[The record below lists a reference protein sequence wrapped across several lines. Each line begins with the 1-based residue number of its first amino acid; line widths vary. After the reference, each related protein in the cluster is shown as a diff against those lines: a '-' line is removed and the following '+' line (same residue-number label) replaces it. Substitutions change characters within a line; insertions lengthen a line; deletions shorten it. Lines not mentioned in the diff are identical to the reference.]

1 MDSILEKNL
10 YLFKEHIGLFKAHN
24 NYDIY
29 DPKSKEIILHCREKN
44 LNIFYRII
52 RTIKS
57 SLKMF
62 TPFEIEI
69 THLNGQ
75 KVLKVKK
82 NLSLIGKVEIFDENN
97 NMVGYFKPKVWTF
110 SNTFEIY
117 NEKDKLL
124 CKCTGKI
131 LGWNFKFL
139 KGENELGLVT
149 KKWAGIGKEIFTSAD
164 NYILEIKNKVEK
176 DSPLRLL
183 ILAAVIC
190 IDMVIN
196 E

>member
-44 LNIFYRII
+44 LNIFYKII

-82 NLSLIGKVEIFDENN
+82 NLSLFAKVEIFDENN

-139 KGENELGLVT
+139 KGKKELGLVT

-164 NYILEIKNKVEK
+164 N
-176 DSPLRLL
+176 
-183 ILAAVIC
+183 
-190 IDMVIN
+190 
-196 E
+196 

>member
-44 LNIFYRII
+44 LNIFYKII

-57 SLKMF
+57 SLKML

-82 NLSLIGKVEIFDENN
+82 NLSIIAKVEIFDENN
-97 NMVGYFKPKVWTF
+97 NMVGYFKQKVWTF

-117 NEKDKLL
+117 NEK
-124 CKCTGKI
+124 TQ
-131 LGWNFKFL
+131 FKEMR
-139 KGENELGLVT
+139 K
-149 KKWAGIGKEIFTSAD
+149 KEIKKF
-164 NYILEIKNKVEK
+164 K
-176 DSPLRLL
+176 
-183 ILAAVIC
+183 
-190 IDMVIN
+190 IN
-196 E
+196 R